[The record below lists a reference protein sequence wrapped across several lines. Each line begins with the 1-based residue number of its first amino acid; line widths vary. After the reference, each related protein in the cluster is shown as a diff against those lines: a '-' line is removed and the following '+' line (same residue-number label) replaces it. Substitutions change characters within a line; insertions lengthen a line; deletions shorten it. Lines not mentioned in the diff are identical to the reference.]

1 MQRMIINK
9 IRLAVYHWREMQEGL
24 GRGSQGLQFYLSF
37 IIMCMD
43 MEVLYI
49 RYTFVYQKL

>member
-1 MQRMIINK
+1 MIINK